1 MGELAH
7 GPGPMTTRGSLGLP
21 RPQEVEVVLVAVG
34 HDLAIELFDD
44 VFPGL
49 RGSGRDERE
58 QVQIAR
64 APGRVNLIGEH
75 TDYSGG
81 FVLPVAIDRDIVIA
95 FRPRL
100 DGTVRL
106 YSADYQEC
114 SEFSIDRCVAIE
126 SDPVH
131 LWSNYFRGVAWAL
144 RARTE
149 ASGGPLL
156 RGLDA
161 VIAGDI
167 PRGAGLSSSAALEVA
182 SAFALLSAAGVSH
195 DTLGPEQVAVRRD
208 IARVCQKA
216 ENEFVG
222 VRCGI
227 MDQIASV
234 MGRAGHAVF
243 LSCSNLRHELV
254 PVALEEMGVALVVYD
269 TGVRRGLGESR
280 YNDRRGEAEHGE
292 ALIAQGL
299 GCADACKLSSVSLE
313 QFEQVSHVLPASIAR
328 RCEHVI
334 RENERV
340 VRAVAALKGGD
351 LSAFGQLMYESHE
364 SLRDLYEVSCPEL
377 DAAVEIARGT
387 PGVFGA
393 RMTGAGF
400 GGCTINLVN
409 RDRVELLQ
417 SRLSEIRSASPSGA
431 LMSFVVVIGD
441 GARVCRVGR
450 PSEDSDS
457 LRREGRLT
465 GNCEQLSK

>member
-1 MGELAH
+1 MA
-7 GPGPMTTRGSLGLP
+7 
-21 RPQEVEVVLVAVG
+21 VE
-34 HDLAIELFDD
+34 HDLAVELFDD
-44 VFPGL
+44 AFPGP
-49 RGSGRDERE
+49 RGLGRDEFE
-58 QVQIAR
+58 QIRIAR

-81 FVLPVAIDRDIVIA
+81 LVLPAAIDRDIVIA
-95 FRPRL
+95 FRPRF
-100 DGTVRL
+100 DGAVKL
-106 YSADYQEC
+106 YSADYQEY
-114 SEFSIDRCVAIE
+114 SEFSIDRRVAIE

-131 LWSNYFRGVAWAL
+131 PWSNYFRGVAWAL

-149 ASGGPLL
+149 GSGGPPL

-208 IARVCQKA
+208 IALVCQKA

-243 LSCSNLRHELV
+243 LSCSDLRHELLH
-254 PVALEEMGVALVVYD
+254 VALREMGAALVVYD

-280 YNDRRGEAEHGE
+280 YNDRRGEAERGE

-299 GCADACKLSSVSLE
+299 GCRDVCKLGSVSLE

-328 RCEHVI
+328 RCEHIV

-340 VRAVAALKGGD
+340 VRAAAALKGED

-377 DAAVEIARGT
+377 DAAVEIARDT

-409 RDRVELLQ
+409 RDRIELLQ
-417 SRLSEIRSASPSGA
+417 SRLSEIRSASPPGA
-431 LMSFVVVIGD
+431 PAVFAVEIAD
-441 GARVCRVGR
+441 GAGVCRVGR
-450 PSEDSDS
+450 PSEDYGS

-465 GNCEQLSK
+465 GNCEQLSR

>member
-1 MGELAH
+1 
-7 GPGPMTTRGSLGLP
+7 
-21 RPQEVEVVLVAVG
+21 VEVVLVAVE
-34 HDLAIELFDD
+34 HDRAVELFDGA
-44 VFPGL
+44 FPGL
-49 RGSGRDERE
+49 RGSGRDGRE
-58 QVQIAR
+58 QVRIAR

-81 FVLPVAIDRDIVIA
+81 FVLPVAIDRDIVIVL
-95 FRPRL
+95 RPRN
-100 DGTVRL
+100 DSIVRL
-106 YSADYQEC
+106 YSADYEEY
-114 SEFSIDRCVAIE
+114 SEFSIDGSAAIE
-126 SDPVH
+126 SDPIH
-131 LWSNYFRGVAWAL
+131 PWSNYFRGVAWAL

-149 ASGGPLL
+149 GSGGPPL

-161 VIAGDI
+161 VVVGDI

-182 SAFALLSAAGVSH
+182 SAFALLSASGVS
-195 DTLGPEQVAVRRD
+195 DDSLGPEQVDVRRY
-208 IARVCQKA
+208 IALVCQKA

-243 LSCSNLRHELV
+243 LNCSNLRHELV
-254 PVALEEMGVALVVYD
+254 PIALERMGAALVVYD
-269 TGVRRGLGESR
+269 TGIRRGLGESR

-292 ALIAQGL
+292 ALIAQAL
-299 GCADACKLSSVSLE
+299 GCGDACKLVSVSLE

-328 RCEHVI
+328 RCEHVV
-334 RENERV
+334 RENARV
-340 VRAVAALKGGD
+340 VKAAAALKGRD
-351 LSAFGQLMYESHE
+351 LPAFGQLMYESHE

-377 DAAVEIARGT
+377 DAAVEIARDT

-400 GGCTINLVN
+400 GGCTINLVS
-409 RDRVELLQ
+409 RDGVELLQ
-417 SRLSEIRSASPSGA
+417 SRLSQIRRASPSRLPVA
-431 LMSFVVVIGD
+431 FAVQAAD
-441 GARVCRVGR
+441 GARVCRVGG

-465 GNCEQLSK
+465 GNCEQLSR

>member
-1 MGELAH
+1 MA
-7 GPGPMTTRGSLGLP
+7 
-21 RPQEVEVVLVAVG
+21 VE

-58 QVQIAR
+58 QVRIAR

-81 FVLPVAIDRDIVIA
+81 FVLPVAIVCDIVVV

-100 DGTVRL
+100 DGVVRL
-106 YSADYQEC
+106 YSADYQEY
-114 SEFSIDRCVAIE
+114 SEFSIDDCVAIE
-126 SDPVH
+126 SDPAH
-131 LWSNYFRGVAWAL
+131 PWSNYFRGVAWAL

-149 ASGGPLL
+149 RIGGPPL

-182 SAFALLSAAGVSH
+182 SAFALLSAAGVSDH
-195 DTLGPEQVAVRRD
+195 TLGPGQVAVRRD
-208 IARVCQKA
+208 IALACQKA

-254 PVALEEMGVALVVYD
+254 PMALEEMGVALVVYD
-269 TGVRRGLGESR
+269 TGVRRDLGESR
-280 YNDRRGEAEHGE
+280 YNDRRGEAERGE
-292 ALIAQGL
+292 ALIAQAL
-299 GCADACKLSSVSLE
+299 GCADECKLSSVSLD
-313 QFEQVSHVLPASIAR
+313 QFEQVSHVLPVSIAR

-340 VRAVAALKGGD
+340 VRAVAALKGRD
-351 LSAFGQLMYESHE
+351 LPAFGQLMYESHE

-400 GGCTINLVN
+400 GGCTISLVR
-409 RDRVELLQ
+409 RDRVYLLQ
-417 SRLSEIRSASPSGA
+417 SRLSKIGRVLPSGA
-431 LMSFVVVIGD
+431 RAAFAVEIAD
-441 GARVCRVGR
+441 GARVRRAGR
-450 PSEDSDS
+450 PSEDYDS
-457 LRREGRLT
+457 SRREGRLT
-465 GNCEQLSK
+465 GKCEQLSK